1 MPPRR
6 WVPNAV
12 TGVRDV
18 KIFLCGDVMTGRGI
32 DQILPHPG
40 NAQLHEPFMR
50 SAQGYVELAEESSG
64 PIARPVGFEYIW
76 GDALDILARE
86 HPDAR
91 IVNLE
96 TAITVSNEAWP
107 GKGIHYRMHPDN
119 AGCLTAARIDC
130 CSLAN
135 NHVLDWGYPGL
146 VSTLATLRAAAI
158 HAAGAGPTEAA
169 AAAPAILELAPR
181 SRVLVYALASE
192 TAGVPRE
199 WAAAGDRPGVNLLR
213 DLSPEAAAAVG
224 RQVEAVKRPGDV
236 VVASVHWGSNW
247 GYEVA
252 PTRREFA
259 HRLVDDA
266 HVDIVHG
273 HSSHHPIGIEV
284 HRDRLILYGCGDFI
298 NDYEGIRGYETYR
311 PDLTAAYFAT
321 LDATTGRLQA
331 LELAPMRI
339 RGLRVNRASV
349 AEARSLA
356 HALTQAGRGLG
367 TEVAVADDL
376 RLRVRWR

>member
-1 MPPRR
+1 MPRQR
-6 WVPNAV
+6 WAPASPSVV
-12 TGVRDV
+12 HDV

-40 NAQLHEPFMR
+40 SAQIHEPFMR

-76 GDALDILARE
+76 GDALDVLARE
-86 HPDAR
+86 DPDAR

-119 AGCLTAARIDC
+119 AGCLTAARVDC

-146 VSTLATLRAAAI
+146 LSTLAALRAAGI

-169 AAAPAILELAPR
+169 AAAPAILELGR
-181 SRVLVYALASE
+181 GSRILVFALASQ

-199 WAAAGDRPGVNLLR
+199 WAAADDRPGVNLLR

-236 VVASVHWGSNW
+236 VVVSLHWGPNW
-247 GYEVA
+247 GYEVT

-284 HRDRLILYGCGDFI
+284 HRDRLIVYGCGDFI
-298 NDYEGIRGYETYR
+298 NDYEGIRGYDTYR

-339 RGLRVNRASV
+339 RGLHLNRASA
-349 AEARSLA
+349 AEAGSLA
-356 HALTQAGRGLG
+356 RALTEAGRGLG
-367 TEVAVADDL
+367 TEIAVADDL